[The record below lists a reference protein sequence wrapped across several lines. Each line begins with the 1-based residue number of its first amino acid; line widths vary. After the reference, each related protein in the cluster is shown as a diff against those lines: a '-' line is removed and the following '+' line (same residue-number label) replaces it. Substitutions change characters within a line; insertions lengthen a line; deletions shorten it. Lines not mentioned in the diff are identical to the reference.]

1 MTQRTKYLLIF
12 FFLSGLA
19 PQGYTQNNEQ
29 WQLSVEEV
37 EEYKAQSQ
45 SLISFFEG
53 TLNFLGD
60 PASTVQE
67 KEIVIEESYAKIF
80 VNDQVQ
86 VEDDLDENREVPINK
101 NIQDYLKDVDF
112 FFKSAVF
119 TFTIQSVEPMV
130 GENGIVFFKVTLNRF
145 LQAVT
150 INNDT
155 ISSNRL
161 RYLEI
166 NLDPFKKDLRIAS
179 FYTTKINEQE
189 ELRQWWSAL
198 PTYWKDIFGRDA
210 VVFDTLLMS
219 NIERVSDDQVWI
231 KYKKWVHRQ
240 GVFVVAGNDTLPQSE
255 AAVRLQ
261 NRKPDTVITLNDYSS
276 YYAVDSLEA
285 NIAVI
290 DNRLKQIVR
299 LKSLDLSLNLSI
311 VNLEPLTQFTE
322 LEELNFSST
331 PVDDLSPLRN
341 LSKLRSLYFSSS
353 LVRNLSPLQYASK
366 IKEIYFYDT
375 EIEDLST
382 VSHFKNLEKLYCF
395 NTGIRDLSPLSQLQN
410 LTVLKASNTLVDD
423 VTPLK
428 NLVNLRILD
437 LSKTLVS
444 DISPLDKLINLQ
456 QLNMDETMISN
467 LDPLRNMQSLNLLHF
482 SNTKVTDLT
491 PLEPLKGLSRVY
503 SDKNDIN
510 PMQATNL
517 MRNNPGLLVVF
528 NSDELN
534 QWWNN
539 LPIYWRALLKE
550 QSGIGGNPSTE
561 DLHQITNISKLDL
574 SGNIYLQHMEPVNR
588 LANLQELSIH
598 QTEIT
603 DLEPLRNLHNL
614 QKIDLSQ
621 TRVSEIKALEG
632 LFQLQELNISN
643 TRVESLEGLNE
654 MSNLRLI
661 MADGSRVSNA
671 TVMEIKKTQ
680 PKVLVVYQSEKLKFW
695 WNNLS
700 PEWKKILQQ
709 GYPDQAVPD
718 ALQLQSIAD
727 RTSLIIENQLGITH
741 LEPIMPLMMLDK
753 LVLNGTAVS
762 DLNPLKG
769 LVRLK
774 HLELPGNPITD
785 LSPLSSLTELEV
797 LNIESTPV
805 SDLFP
810 LSSLTKIRQLNVS
823 GTQIRSLKPLAT
835 LNQLFEIALYNT
847 RVRNLNPVDKL
858 MSLRHLKCYN
868 TRISKK
874 SIEKLKA
881 ARPELNILYY

>member
-12 FFLSGLA
+12 FFLVGLHNYGHA
-19 PQGYTQNNEQ
+19 QNNEQ

-80 VNDQVQ
+80 ANDQVQ

-101 NIQDYLKDVDF
+101 NIQAYLKDVDF

-130 GENGIVFFKVTLNRF
+130 GENGLVFFKVTLNRF
-145 LQAVT
+145 LEAIT

-155 ISSNRL
+155 VRSNKL

-189 ELRQWWSAL
+189 ELRQWWTAL

-219 NIERVSDDQVWI
+219 NIERVSNDKVWI
-231 KYKKWVHRQ
+231 KHKKWFHRQ
-240 GVFVVAGNDTLPQSE
+240 GVFVVAGNDTLTQSE
-255 AAVRLQ
+255 AAARLQ
-261 NRKPDTVITLNDYSS
+261 NRKPDTVLTLNDYSAR
-276 YYAVDSLEA
+276 YVLDSVKV

-366 IKEIYFYDT
+366 IQEIYFYDT

-395 NTGIRDLSPLSQLQN
+395 NTGIRDLSPLTQLQN

-423 VTPLK
+423 VAPLK
-428 NLVNLRILD
+428 NLINLRILD
-437 LSKTLVS
+437 ISKTLIT
-444 DISPLDKLINLQ
+444 DIGPLEKLINLQ
-456 QLNMDETMISN
+456 QLNMDETLIST
-467 LDPLRNMQSLNLLHF
+467 LDPLRNMQSLNLLQF
-482 SNTKVTDLT
+482 SSTKVTDLS
-491 PLEPLKGLSRVY
+491 PLESLKGLSRVY
-503 SDKNDIN
+503 TDKNDIN
-510 PMQATNL
+510 PVQATTL

-528 NSDELN
+528 NSDELS

-561 DLHQITNISKLDL
+561 DLHQITNITKLDL

-588 LANLQELSIH
+588 LANLQNLSIH

-621 TRVSEIKALEG
+621 TRVSQLEPLEG

-643 TRVESLEGLNE
+643 TRVETLESLNE
-654 MSNLRLI
+654 MNSLRLI
-661 MADGSRVSNA
+661 MADGSRISNA
-671 TVMEIKKTQ
+671 AVMEIKKIQ
-680 PKVLVVYQSEKLKFW
+680 PTILVVYQSEKLRFW

-700 PEWKKILQQ
+700 DEWKKILQQ
-709 GYPDQAVPD
+709 GHPDQANPD
-718 ALQLQSIAD
+718 ALMLQSIAD
-727 RTSLIIENQLGITH
+727 RTSLTIENQLGITN
-741 LEPIMPLMMLDK
+741 LEPIMPLLMLDK
-753 LVLNGTAVS
+753 LVLNGTSVS

-785 LSPLSSLTELEV
+785 LSPLSSLLDLEV

-810 LSSLTKIRQLNVS
+810 LSSLTRIRQLNVS
-823 GTQIRSLKPLAT
+823 GTQIRSLKPLAS
-835 LNQLFEIALYNT
+835 LNQLHEISLYNT

-881 ARPELNILYY
+881 ARPEVNILYY